1 MSSKFMKSAA
11 VLGTVTLAS
20 LLLVACGSKT
30 ADKAADTGS
39 SEAKELTFYVE
50 DQYKAFAESAAQAYE
65 KEAGVKVT
73 IKTGDQMG
81 GLDNL
86 SLDNQSGKAADV
98 MMAPYDRVGSLGKDG
113 QLSEVKLSDGA
124 KTDDKTKS
132 LVTAADGKV
141 YGAPAVVESLVMYY
155 NKDLIK
161 EVPKTFADLEN
172 LAKDS
177 KYAFA
182 GEDGKTT
189 AFLADWTN
197 FYYAYGLLAGNG
209 GYVFGQNG
217 KDSKDIGLANEGS
230 ITAINYAKSWYEKWP
245 KGMQDTEGAPNLIQ
259 TQFQEGKTAA
269 IIDGPWKAQAF
280 KDAKVNYGVAT
291 IPTLPNG
298 KNYET
303 FGGGKAWIIPSSTKN
318 LEASQKFVDFLVS
331 TEQQKAFYDKT
342 NEIPANTEARTYA
355 EGKNDELTT
364 AVIKQFQNAQPMP
377 NIPQMSAVWD
387 PAKTMLFEAVSG
399 KKDAK
404 TAANDAVTL
413 IKETIKQKFGE

>member
-1 MSSKFMKSAA
+1 MSTKFMKSAA
-11 VLGTVTLAS
+11 VLGTATLAS

-30 ADKAADTGS
+30 ADKAADSSASGS
-39 SEAKELTFYVE
+39 QEITFYVE
-50 DQYKAFAESAAQAYE
+50 DQYKAFAESAAKAYE

-81 GLDNL
+81 GLDKL
-86 SLDNQSGKAADV
+86 SLDNQSGQAADV
-98 MMAPYDRVGSLGKDG
+98 MMAPYDRVGSLGTDG

-141 YGAPAVVESLVMYY
+141 YGAPAVIESLVMYY
-155 NKDLIK
+155 NKDLVK
-161 EVPKTFADLEN
+161 EAPKTFADLEN

-182 GEDGKTT
+182 GEDGKTS

-197 FYYAYGLLAGNG
+197 FYFAYGLLAGNG

-217 KDSKDIGLANEGS
+217 KDAKDIGLANDGS
-230 ITAINYAKSWYEKWP
+230 IAGINYAKSWYEKWP
-245 KGMQDTEGAPNLIQ
+245 KGMQDGTAAGNLIQ

-298 KNYET
+298 KNYAA

-318 LEASQKFVDFLVS
+318 LEGAQKFVDYLVS
-331 TEQQKAFYDKT
+331 TEQQKAFYDAT
-342 NEIPANTEARTYA
+342 NEIPANTEARSYA

-364 AVIKQFQNAQPMP
+364 AVIKQFKNAQPMP
-377 NIPQMSAVWD
+377 NISQMSAVWE
-387 PAKTMLFEAVSG
+387 PAANMLFDSVSG

>member
-11 VLGTVTLAS
+11 VLGTATLAS

-30 ADKAADTGS
+30 ADKAADASS
-39 SEAKELTFYVE
+39 SEAKEITFYVE
-50 DQYKAFAESAAQAYE
+50 DQYKAYAEKVAAAYE
-65 KEAGVKVT
+65 KESGTKVN
-73 IKTGDQMG
+73 IKSGDQLG
-81 GLDNL
+81 GLDKL
-86 SLDNQSGKAADV
+86 SLDNQSGQAADV
-98 MMAPYDRVGSLGKDG
+98 MMAPYDRVGSLGTDG

-141 YGAPAVVESLVMYY
+141 YGAPAVIESLVMYY
-155 NKDLIK
+155 NKDLLK
-161 EVPKTFADLEN
+161 EAPKTFAELEE

-217 KDSKDIGLANEGS
+217 KDAKDIGLANDGS
-230 ITAINYAKSWYEKWP
+230 ITGVNYAKSWYEKWP
-245 KGMQDTEGAPNLIQ
+245 KGMQDTEGAANLIQ

-298 KNYET
+298 KDYAA

-318 LEASQKFVDFLVS
+318 LEAAQKFVDFLVS
-331 TEQQKAFYDKT
+331 TEQQKAFYDAT
-342 NEIPANTEARTYA
+342 NEIPANTEARSYA

-364 AVIKQFQNAQPMP
+364 AVIKQFKNAQPMP
-377 NIPQMSAVWD
+377 NISQMSAVWD
-387 PAKTMLFEAVSG
+387 PAKTMLFDAVSG

>member
-11 VLGTVTLAS
+11 VLGTTTLAS
-20 LLLVACGSKT
+20 LLLVACGSKP
-30 ADKAADTGS
+30 AEKAADAGS
-39 SEAKELTFYVE
+39 SAGKEITLYVE
-50 DQYKAFAESAAQAYE
+50 DQYKAFAETVAKAYE
-65 KEAGVKVT
+65 KESGTKVN
-73 IKTGDQMG
+73 IKSGDQLG
-81 GLDNL
+81 GLDKL
-86 SLDNQSGKAADV
+86 SLDNQSGQAADV
-98 MMAPYDRVGSLGKDG
+98 MMAPYDRVGSLGTDG

-141 YGAPAVVESLVMYY
+141 YGAPAVIESLVMYY
-155 NKDLIK
+155 NKDLVK
-161 EVPKTFADLEN
+161 EAPKTFAELEE

-182 GEDGKTT
+182 GEDGKTS

-209 GYVFGQNG
+209 AYVFGQNG
-217 KDSKDIGLANEGS
+217 KDAKDIGLANDGS
-230 ITAINYAKSWYEKWP
+230 IAGINYAKSWYEKWP
-245 KGMQDTEGAPNLIQ
+245 KGMQDGTAAGNLIQ

-298 KNYET
+298 KDYAA

-318 LEASQKFVDFLVS
+318 LEGAQKFVDFLVS
-331 TEQQKAFYDKT
+331 TEQQKAFYDAT
-342 NEIPANTEARTYA
+342 NEIPANTEARSYA

-364 AVIKQFQNAQPMP
+364 AVIKQFKNAQPMP
-377 NIPQMSAVWD
+377 NISQMSAVWE
-387 PAKTMLFEAVSG
+387 PAANMLFDSVSG

>member
-11 VLGTVTLAS
+11 VLGTATLAS

-30 ADKAADTGS
+30 ADKAADTSS
-39 SEAKELTFYVE
+39 SEAKEITFYVE
-50 DQYKAFAESAAQAYE
+50 DQYKAYAEKVAAAYE
-65 KEAGVKVT
+65 KESGTKVN
-73 IKTGDQMG
+73 IKSGDQLG
-81 GLDNL
+81 GLDKL
-86 SLDNQSGKAADV
+86 SLDNQSGQAADV
-98 MMAPYDRVGSLGKDG
+98 MMAPYDRVGSLGTDG

-141 YGAPAVVESLVMYY
+141 YGAPAVIESLVMYY
-155 NKDLIK
+155 NKDLVK
-161 EVPKTFADLEN
+161 EAPKTFADLEN

-182 GEDGKTT
+182 GEDGKTS

-197 FYYAYGLLAGNG
+197 FYFAYGLLAGNG

-217 KDSKDIGLANEGS
+217 KDAKDIGLANDGS
-230 ITAINYAKSWYEKWP
+230 ITGINYAKSWYEKWP
-245 KGMQDTEGAPNLIQ
+245 KGMQDTEGAGNLIQ

-298 KNYET
+298 KEYAA

-318 LEASQKFVDFLVS
+318 LEAAQKFVDFLVS

-342 NEIPANTEARTYA
+342 NEIPANTEARSYA

-364 AVIKQFQNAQPMP
+364 AVIKQFKNAQPMP
-377 NIPQMSAVWD
+377 NISQMSAVWD

>member
-11 VLGTVTLAS
+11 VLGTATLAS
-20 LLLVACGSKT
+20 LLLVACGSKP
-30 ADKAADTGS
+30 AEKAADTGS
-39 SEAKELTFYVE
+39 SEAKEITLYVE
-50 DQYKAFAESAAQAYE
+50 DQYKAYAETVAKAY
-65 KEAGVKVT
+65 KEQSGTTVN
-73 IKTGDQMG
+73 IKSGDQMG
-81 GLDNL
+81 GLDKL
-86 SLDNQSGKAADV
+86 SLDNQSGQAADV
-98 MMAPYDRVGSLGKDG
+98 MMAPYDRVGSLGTDG

-141 YGAPAVVESLVMYY
+141 YGAPAVIESLVMYY
-155 NKDLIK
+155 NKDLLK
-161 EVPKTFADLEN
+161 EAPKTFAELEE

-217 KDSKDIGLANEGS
+217 KDAKDIGLANDGS
-230 ITAINYAKSWYEKWP
+230 ITGVNYAKSWYEKWP
-245 KGMQDTEGAPNLIQ
+245 KGMQDTEGAANLIQ

-298 KNYET
+298 KEYT
-303 FGGGKAWIIPSSTKN
+303 PFGGGKAWIIPSSTKN
-318 LEASQKFVDFLVS
+318 LEAAQKFVDFLVS
-331 TEQQKAFYDKT
+331 TEQQKAFYDAT
-342 NEIPANTEARTYA
+342 NEIPANTEARSYA

-364 AVIKQFQNAQPMP
+364 AVIKQFKNAQPMP
-377 NIPQMSAVWD
+377 NISQMSAVWD
-387 PAKTMLFEAVSG
+387 PAKTMLFDAVSG

>member
-11 VLGTVTLAS
+11 VLGTATLAS

-30 ADKAADTGS
+30 ADKAADTSS
-39 SEAKELTFYVE
+39 SEAKEITFYVE
-50 DQYKAFAESAAQAYE
+50 DQYKAYAEKVAAAYE
-65 KEAGVKVT
+65 KESGTKVN
-73 IKTGDQMG
+73 IKSGDQLG
-81 GLDNL
+81 GLDKL
-86 SLDNQSGKAADV
+86 SLDNQSGQAADV
-98 MMAPYDRVGSLGKDG
+98 MMAPYDRVGSLGTDG

-141 YGAPAVVESLVMYY
+141 YGAPAVIESLVMYY
-155 NKDLIK
+155 NKDLVK
-161 EVPKTFADLEN
+161 EAPKTFADLEN

-182 GEDGKTT
+182 GEDGKTS

-197 FYYAYGLLAGNG
+197 FYFAYGLLAGNG

-217 KDSKDIGLANEGS
+217 KDAKDIGLANDGS
-230 ITAINYAKSWYEKWP
+230 ITGVNYAKSWYEKWP
-245 KGMQDTEGAPNLIQ
+245 KGMQDTEGAANLIQ

-298 KNYET
+298 KEYSA

-318 LEASQKFVDFLVS
+318 LEAAQKFVDFLVS
-331 TEQQKAFYDKT
+331 TEQQKAFYDAT
-342 NEIPANTEARTYA
+342 NEIPANTEARSYA

-364 AVIKQFQNAQPMP
+364 AVIKQFKNAQPMP
-377 NIPQMSAVWD
+377 NISQMSAVWD

>member
-11 VLGTVTLAS
+11 VLGTATLAS

-30 ADKAADTGS
+30 ADKPADSGS
-39 SEAKELTFYVE
+39 SEAKEITLYVE
-50 DQYKAFAESAAQAYE
+50 DQYKAYAETVAKAY
-65 KEAGVKVT
+65 KEQSGTTVN
-73 IKTGDQMG
+73 IKSGDQMG
-81 GLDNL
+81 GLDKL
-86 SLDNQSGKAADV
+86 SLDNQSGQAPDV
-98 MMAPYDRVGSLGKDG
+98 MMAPYDRVGSLGTDG

-141 YGAPAVVESLVMYY
+141 YGAPAVIESLVMYY
-155 NKDLIK
+155 NKDLVK
-161 EVPKTFADLEN
+161 EAPKTFADLEN

-182 GEDGKTT
+182 GEDGKTS

-197 FYYAYGLLAGNG
+197 FYFAYGLLAGNG

-217 KDSKDIGLANEGS
+217 KDAKDIGLANDG
-230 ITAINYAKSWYEKWP
+230 AIKGVEYAKTWYEKWP
-245 KGMQDTEGAPNLIQ
+245 KGMQDTEGAGNLIQ

-298 KNYET
+298 KDYAA

-318 LEASQKFVDFLVS
+318 LEAAQKFVDFLVS

-342 NEIPANTEARTYA
+342 NEIPANTEARSYA

-364 AVIKQFQNAQPMP
+364 AVIKQFKNAQPMP
-377 NIPQMSAVWD
+377 NISQMSAVWE
-387 PAKTMLFEAVSG
+387 PAANMLFDSVSG

>member
-1 MSSKFMKSAA
+1 MSTKFMKSAA
-11 VLGTVTLAS
+11 VLGTATLAS

-30 ADKAADTGS
+30 ADKAADSSASGS
-39 SEAKELTFYVE
+39 QEITLYVE
-50 DQYKAFAESAAQAYE
+50 DQYKAFAEKVATAYE
-65 KEAGVKVT
+65 KESGTKVN
-73 IKTGDQMG
+73 IKSGDQLG
-81 GLDNL
+81 GLDKL
-86 SLDNQSGKAADV
+86 SLDNQSGQAADV
-98 MMAPYDRVGSLGKDG
+98 MMAPYDRVGSLGTDG
-113 QLSEVKLSDGA
+113 QLSEVTLSEGA
-124 KTDDKTKS
+124 KTDDTTKS

-141 YGAPAVVESLVMYY
+141 YGAPAVIESLVMYY
-155 NKDLIK
+155 NKDLLK
-161 EVPKTFADLEN
+161 EAPKTFAELEE

-182 GEDGKTT
+182 GEDGKTS

-197 FYYAYGLLAGNG
+197 FYYAYGLLSGNG
-209 GYVFGQNG
+209 AYVFGQNG
-217 KDSKDIGLANEGS
+217 KDPKDIGLANDGA
-230 ITAINYAKSWYEKWP
+230 IAGINYAKSWYEKWP
-245 KGMQDTEGAPNLIQ
+245 KGMQDGTAAGNLIQ
-259 TQFQEGKTAA
+259 TSFQEGKTAA

-298 KNYET
+298 KEYSA

-318 LEASQKFVDFLVS
+318 LEGAQKFVDYLVS
-331 TEQQKAFYDKT
+331 TEQQKAFYEAT
-342 NEIPANTEARTYA
+342 NEIPANTEARAYA

-364 AVIKQFQNAQPMP
+364 AVIKQFKNAQPMP
-377 NIPQMSAVWD
+377 NISQMSAVWE
-387 PAKTMLFEAVSG
+387 PAANMLFDAVSG

>member
-11 VLGTVTLAS
+11 VLGTATLAS

-30 ADKAADTGS
+30 ADKAADTSS
-39 SEAKELTFYVE
+39 SEAKEITFYVE
-50 DQYKAFAESAAQAYE
+50 DQYKAYAEKVAAAYE
-65 KEAGVKVT
+65 KESGTKVN
-73 IKTGDQMG
+73 IKSGDQLG
-81 GLDNL
+81 GLDKL
-86 SLDNQSGKAADV
+86 SLDNQSGQAADV
-98 MMAPYDRVGSLGKDG
+98 MMAPYDRVGSLGTDG

-141 YGAPAVVESLVMYY
+141 YGAPAVIESLVMYY
-155 NKDLIK
+155 NKDLVK
-161 EVPKTFADLEN
+161 EAPKTFAELEE

-217 KDSKDIGLANEGS
+217 KDAKDIGLANDGS
-230 ITAINYAKSWYEKWP
+230 IAGINYAKSWYEKWP
-245 KGMQDTEGAPNLIQ
+245 KGMQDTEGAGNLIQ

-298 KNYET
+298 KEYT
-303 FGGGKAWIIPSSTKN
+303 PFGGGKAWIIPSSTKN
-318 LEASQKFVDFLVS
+318 LEAAQKFVDFLVS
-331 TEQQKAFYDKT
+331 TEQQKAFYDAT
-342 NEIPANTEARTYA
+342 NEIPANTEARSYA

-364 AVIKQFQNAQPMP
+364 AVIKQFKNAQPMP
-377 NIPQMSAVWD
+377 NISQMSAVWE
-387 PAKTMLFEAVSG
+387 PAANMLFDAVSG

>member
-30 ADKAADTGS
+30 ADKPADSGS
-39 SEAKELTFYVE
+39 SEAKEITLYVE
-50 DQYKAFAESAAQAYE
+50 DQYKAYAETVAKAY
-65 KEAGVKVT
+65 KEQSGTTVN
-73 IKTGDQMG
+73 IKSGDQMG
-81 GLDNL
+81 GLDKL
-86 SLDNQSGKAADV
+86 SLDNQSGQAPDV
-98 MMAPYDRVGSLGKDG
+98 MMAPYDRVGSLGTDG

-141 YGAPAVVESLVMYY
+141 YGAPAVIESLVMYY
-155 NKDLIK
+155 NKDLVK
-161 EVPKTFADLEN
+161 EAPKTFADLEN

-182 GEDGKTT
+182 GEDGKTS

-197 FYYAYGLLAGNG
+197 FYFAYGLLAGNG

-217 KDSKDIGLANEGS
+217 KDAKDIGLANDGS
-230 ITAINYAKSWYEKWP
+230 IAGINYAKTWYEKWP
-245 KGMQDTEGAPNLIQ
+245 KGMQDTEGAGNLIQ

-298 KNYET
+298 KDYAA

-318 LEASQKFVDFLVS
+318 LEGAQKFVDFLVS

-342 NEIPANTEARTYA
+342 NEIPANTEARSYA

-364 AVIKQFQNAQPMP
+364 AVIKQFKNAQPMP
-377 NIPQMSAVWD
+377 NISQMSAVWD